1 MKAEKRKSR
10 EAEKQK
16 QESIEPET
24 QEKIQNLP
32 QKKQKLIALLETIPS
47 SYWGILWILWKLPMF
62 HLRQRARGP
71 LQSSQRAEVRWQAI
85 RAQAHKVGQFLRP
98 ICQFGQENMGNK

>member
-32 QKKQKLIALLETIPS
+32 QKKTKINSPPRNNPIQLLGDPMDTMETPHV
-47 SYWGILWILWKLPMF
+47 PPPAA
-62 HLRQRARGP
+62 RAWP
-71 LQSSQRAEVRWQAI
+71 VAI
-85 RAQAHKVGQFLRP
+85 QPAR
-98 ICQFGQENMGNK
+98 